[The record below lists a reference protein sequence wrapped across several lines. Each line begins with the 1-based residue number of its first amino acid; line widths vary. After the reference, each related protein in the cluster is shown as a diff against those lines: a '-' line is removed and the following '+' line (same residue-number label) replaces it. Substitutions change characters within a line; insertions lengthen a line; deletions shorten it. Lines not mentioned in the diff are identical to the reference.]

1 MLLTYGVPALLSH
14 NCIKFMEQGDMQ
26 SSKLPMY
33 QGSKDNLASKP
44 MDNGKKTFVP
54 KLELNKELPVLF
66 NFASKSQNGAV
77 FKAQNTAAN
86 QRKKPSTYAARGPA
100 ARLKLEAEL
109 RDKNQLLEA
118 ANHQLI
124 ENLSEAKEN
133 IGELLEK
140 NTKLEGNSNELQKQ
154 LETCMLYLETS
165 NIDPVSGGRILES
178 AQQNEE
184 QRKETMSLVQDLKNE
199 LEQFSRNA
207 AIQRAQLQELN
218 NKGRILKEE
227 RGSCLQEQG
236 DFQAD
241 LENMQ
246 KELEEAQTLLET
258 KNAVNVQY
266 L

>member
-1 MLLTYGVPALLSH
+1 
-14 NCIKFMEQGDMQ
+14 MEQGDMQ

-66 NFASKSQNGAV
+66 NFAPKSQNGAV
-77 FKAQNTAAN
+77 FKAQTTAAN

-165 NIDPVSGGRILES
+165 NIDPVSGGRTLES

-184 QRKETMSLVQDLKNE
+184 QRKETMSLVRDLRNE
-199 LEQFSRNA
+199 LEQLSRNA

>member
-1 MLLTYGVPALLSH
+1 
-14 NCIKFMEQGDMQ
+14 MEQGDMQ
-26 SSKLPMY
+26 SSKLPLY
-33 QGSKDNLASKP
+33 QGSKDNLGKRLPASKP
-44 MDNGKKTFVP
+44 IDNGKKTFVP

-77 FKAQNTAAN
+77 FKAQTTAAN

-154 LETCMLYLETS
+154 LETCMLYLESS

-178 AQQNEE
+178 AQQNDE
-184 QRKETMSLVQDLKNE
+184 QRKETMSLVRDLKNE

-207 AIQRAQLQELN
+207 AIQRAQLEELN

>member
-1 MLLTYGVPALLSH
+1 
-14 NCIKFMEQGDMQ
+14 MEQGDMQ
-26 SSKLPMY
+26 SSKLPLY

-44 MDNGKKTFVP
+44 IDNGKKTFVP

-77 FKAQNTAAN
+77 FKAQTTAAN
-86 QRKKPSTYAARGPA
+86 QSNVLARVFCLSRPA

-118 ANHQLI
+118 ANHQLT

-184 QRKETMSLVQDLKNE
+184 QRKETMSLVRDLKNE

-207 AIQRAQLQELN
+207 AIQRAQLE
-218 NKGRILKEE
+218 
-227 RGSCLQEQG
+227 
-236 DFQAD
+236 
-241 LENMQ
+241 
-246 KELEEAQTLLET
+246 
-258 KNAVNVQY
+258 VNGHTQ
-266 L
+266 

>member
-1 MLLTYGVPALLSH
+1 
-14 NCIKFMEQGDMQ
+14 MEQGDMQ
-26 SSKLPMY
+26 SSKLPLY
-33 QGSKDNLASKP
+33 QGSKDNLGKRLPASKP
-44 MDNGKKTFVP
+44 IDNGKKTFVP

-77 FKAQNTAAN
+77 FKAQTTAAN
-86 QRKKPSTYAARGPA
+86 QRPA

-154 LETCMLYLETS
+154 LETCMLYLESS

-178 AQQNEE
+178 AQQNDE
-184 QRKETMSLVQDLKNE
+184 QRKETMSLVRDLKNE

-207 AIQRAQLQELN
+207 AIQRAQLEELN

>member
-1 MLLTYGVPALLSH
+1 MLLMYGVPVSLSH

-26 SSKLPMY
+26 SSKLPLY
-33 QGSKDNLASKP
+33 QGSKDNLGNRLPASKP

-118 ANHQLI
+118 ANHQLT

-184 QRKETMSLVQDLKNE
+184 QRKETMSLVRDLKNE

-207 AIQRAQLQELN
+207 AIQRAQLE
-218 NKGRILKEE
+218 
-227 RGSCLQEQG
+227 
-236 DFQAD
+236 
-241 LENMQ
+241 
-246 KELEEAQTLLET
+246 
-258 KNAVNVQY
+258 VNGHTQ
-266 L
+266 